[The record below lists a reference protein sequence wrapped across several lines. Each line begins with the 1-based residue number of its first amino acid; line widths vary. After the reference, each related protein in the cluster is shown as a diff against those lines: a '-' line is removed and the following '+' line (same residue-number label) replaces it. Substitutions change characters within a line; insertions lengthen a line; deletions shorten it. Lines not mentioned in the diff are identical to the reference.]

1 MTQPSDAPIA
11 SQHRSLRECPFAK
24 NPKTAL
30 RARMH
35 DTHAVRLPLYTCS
48 CDERLKVHW
57 FEPID
62 EASKKIE
69 AGGLTTVDFTRR
81 QRK

>member
-1 MTQPSDAPIA
+1 
-11 SQHRSLRECPFAK
+11 
-24 NPKTAL
+24 
-30 RARMH
+30 MH
-35 DTHAVRLPLYTCS
+35 DTRAVRLPLYTCS

-57 FEPID
+57 FESID

-69 AGGLTTVDFTRR
+69 AGGLTTVAFTRR